1 MANEY
6 PHNKKKAEKI
16 MTTNNPT
23 TEYAKKEAT
32 KVASRLHAQRTD
44 KGWSQ
49 QKLADMAGIDRK
61 TVNRIENGHFSPS
74 METFFMLCRA
84 MKVTPTQLIVGK

>member
-1 MANEY
+1 MAT
-6 PHNKKKAEKI
+6 K
-16 MTTNNPT
+16 TPT

-32 KVASRLHAQRTD
+32 KVASRLLTHRTD

-49 QKLADMAGIDRK
+49 QELADRAGIDRK

-84 MKVTPTQLIVGK
+84 MRVTPTQLIVGK

>member
-1 MANEY
+1 MNT
-6 PHNKKKAEKI
+6 PHNKKKEGKVMA
-16 MTTNNPT
+16 TQNPT

-32 KVASRLHAQRTD
+32 KVASRLHTYRTD

-49 QKLADMAGIDRK
+49 QELADRAGIDRK

-74 METFFMLCRA
+74 METFFMLCKA